1 MRERESREWLRR
13 CVAPL
18 PSLHARALT
27 VEQHDG
33 LLERQRVPDLHLAVR
48 PLQDARRQ
56 EQEEGGCLLDALEH
70 ALLGQVDGPVV
81 IPHLRAADA
90 DLVPSLPILVSQVLP

>member
-1 MRERESREWLRR
+1 MTGASGVRR
-13 CVAPL
+13 VCVV
-18 PSLHARALT
+18 SLT
-27 VEQHDG
+27 MQQDDG

-70 ALLGQVDGPVV
+70 ALLGQIVGAVV
-81 IPHLRAADA
+81 VPHLRTQRATQHKHV
-90 DLVPSLPILVSQVLP
+90 LRIVMSLEG